1 MMGIGFGWV
10 SSEQMRRVHDVA
22 TELAATRERLAEQA
36 VHVERRR
43 IAAELHDLVGHSLT
57 VVLLSVTGARRQ
69 VGDDPDAAIQ
79 ALREA
84 EAIGRASL
92 AEIRRSARAL
102 RDGQTTGADFAPMPA
117 ASDVPELVER
127 MASAGSPVDLR
138 ITGDIDELGP
148 VTGLVVYRVVQESL
162 NNAARHAPGAA
173 TRVVVAVGGEAVD
186 VEVVDA
192 GGAGPPPG
200 AGRGGS
206 GRDAGAG
213 GGGGGQARRR
223 PDRRGL
229 AGAGPRAP
237 HRGRPAVIAV
247 ILVDDQ
253 PLVRAGLQ
261 RILSEDEGFTV
272 VAECGDGATAVAAIR
287 AAAADVVVMDVPMR
301 GMDGIEATRQIRA
314 LDGPPVLV
322 LTTFDDDEVLWGAIE
337 AGAAGFVLKE
347 ASAEDLI
354 AATRTVASGGAWLD
368 PAVTARVLEVTRST
382 GLPRQ
387 RQADKATLLTDREL
401 DVLRHMAT
409 GATNG
414 EIAGALFVSE
424 ATVKTHVG
432 SVFSKLGV
440 RDRAGAIVFAYQHG
454 LVPS

>member
-1 MMGIGFGWV
+1 
-10 SSEQMRRVHDVA
+10 
-22 TELAATRERLAEQA
+22 
-36 VHVERRR
+36 
-43 IAAELHDLVGHSLT
+43 
-57 VVLLSVTGARRQ
+57 
-69 VGDDPDAAIQ
+69 
-79 ALREA
+79 
-84 EAIGRASL
+84 
-92 AEIRRSARAL
+92 
-102 RDGQTTGADFAPMPA
+102 
-117 ASDVPELVER
+117 
-127 MASAGSPVDLR
+127 
-138 ITGDIDELGP
+138 
-148 VTGLVVYRVVQESL
+148 
-162 NNAARHAPGAA
+162 
-173 TRVVVAVGGEAVD
+173 
-186 VEVVDA
+186 
-192 GGAGPPPG
+192 
-200 AGRGGS
+200 
-206 GRDAGAG
+206 
-213 GGGGGQARRR
+213 
-223 PDRRGL
+223 
-229 AGAGPRAP
+229 
-237 HRGRPAVIAV
+237 VIAV

-287 AAAADVVVMDVPMR
+287 AAAADVVVMDVRMR

-322 LTTFDDDEVLWGAIE
+322 LTTFDDDEVLWGAID

>member
-1 MMGIGFGWV
+1 M
-10 SSEQMRRVHDVA
+10 
-22 TELAATRERLAEQA
+22 
-36 VHVERRR
+36 
-43 IAAELHDLVGHSLT
+43 
-57 VVLLSVTGARRQ
+57 
-69 VGDDPDAAIQ
+69 
-79 ALREA
+79 
-84 EAIGRASL
+84 
-92 AEIRRSARAL
+92 
-102 RDGQTTGADFAPMPA
+102 
-117 ASDVPELVER
+117 
-127 MASAGSPVDLR
+127 
-138 ITGDIDELGP
+138 
-148 VTGLVVYRVVQESL
+148 
-162 NNAARHAPGAA
+162 
-173 TRVVVAVGGEAVD
+173 
-186 VEVVDA
+186 
-192 GGAGPPPG
+192 
-200 AGRGGS
+200 
-206 GRDAGAG
+206 
-213 GGGGGQARRR
+213 
-223 PDRRGL
+223 
-229 AGAGPRAP
+229 
-237 HRGRPAVIAV
+237 IAV

-287 AAAADVVVMDVPMR
+287 AAAADVVVMDVRMR

-322 LTTFDDDEVLWGAIE
+322 LTTFDDDEVLWGAID